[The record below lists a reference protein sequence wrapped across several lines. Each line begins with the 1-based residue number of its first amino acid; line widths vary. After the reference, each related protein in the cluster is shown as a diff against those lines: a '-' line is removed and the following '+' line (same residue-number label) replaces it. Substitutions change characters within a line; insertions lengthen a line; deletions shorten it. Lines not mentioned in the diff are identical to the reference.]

1 MNDLNP
7 DRWLE
12 AEADRYLMSLRDED
26 DPEMAEDEDDYA
38 DRIDR
43 AATLAEMRWEEDTDR

>member
-43 AATLAEMRWEEDTDR
+43 AAALAEMRWEEDTDR